1 MRTRQILCKY
11 CFRIT
16 CIFYFVL
23 FYAKTM
29 RPSVKRAYSHIS
41 MQWYRKQDV
50 MRAFSAGSFDYKVV
64 SGADIHFLIEKQ
76 WIYFLNVWNKSSN
89 GNDNDKKTFWF
100 EIQDVCR
107 RDRVW
112 SAWNEAWREKQQI
125 FFGWIIEKLKR
136 FKKNNGDKYVMNIYM
151 WIFWIV
157 YYIYMNYIN
166 NIPLIIFLKNSKV
179 IP

>member
-112 SAWNEAWREKQQI
+112 SARNEAWREKQQI
-125 FFGWIIEKLKR
+125 FFRMNYRKVKTFLK
-136 FKKNNGDKYVMNIYM
+136 KIMVINML
-151 WIFWIV
+151 WIFLCEYFESFITYIWITSI
-157 YYIYMNYIN
+157 IY
-166 NIPLIIFLKNSKV
+166 LSSFFSK
-179 IP
+179 IQK

>member
-1 MRTRQILCKY
+1 M
-11 CFRIT
+11 IT
-16 CIFYFVL
+16 IKKHFGL
-23 FYAKTM
+23 KSKM
-29 RPSVKRAYSHIS
+29 
-41 MQWYRKQDV
+41 
-50 MRAFSAGSFDYKVV
+50 SAVV
-64 SGADIHFLIEKQ
+64 TEFGVHETKHGEKNNR
-76 WIYFLNVWNKSSN
+76 F
-89 GNDNDKKTFWF
+89 
-100 EIQDVCR
+100 
-107 RDRVW
+107 
-112 SAWNEAWREKQQI
+112 

>member
-29 RPSVKRAYSHIS
+29 RPSVKRAFSHIS

-89 GNDNDKKTFWF
+89 GNDNNKKTFWF

-112 SAWNEAWREKQQI
+112 SARNEAWREKQQI

>member
-125 FFGWIIEKLKR
+125 FFRMNYRKVKTFLK
-136 FKKNNGDKYVMNIYM
+136 KIMVINML
-151 WIFWIV
+151 WIFLCEYFESFITYIWITSI
-157 YYIYMNYIN
+157 IY
-166 NIPLIIFLKNSKV
+166 LSSFFSK
-179 IP
+179 IQK

>member
-1 MRTRQILCKY
+1 
-11 CFRIT
+11 
-16 CIFYFVL
+16 
-23 FYAKTM
+23 M

-89 GNDNDKKTFWF
+89 GNDNDKKHFGLKSKM
-100 EIQDVCR
+100 
-107 RDRVW
+107 
-112 SAWNEAWREKQQI
+112 SAVVTEFGVHETKHGEKNNRF

-136 FKKNNGDKYVMNIYM
+136 F
-151 WIFWIV
+151 
-157 YYIYMNYIN
+157 
-166 NIPLIIFLKNSKV
+166 
-179 IP
+179 

>member
-112 SAWNEAWREKQQI
+112 SAWNEAWREKQHI

-136 FKKNNGDKYVMNIYM
+136 FKKKIMVINML
-151 WIFWIV
+151 WIFLCEYFESFITYIWITSI
-157 YYIYMNYIN
+157 IY
-166 NIPLIIFLKNSKV
+166 LSSFFSK
-179 IP
+179 IQK